1 MPQNRVQ
8 GRREWIAV
16 RAYKA
21 TIFVSMV
28 IYGGRVYA
36 LRARMVELWVSNMWS
51 AG

>member
-8 GRREWIAV
+8 GYREWAAV
-16 RAYKA
+16 NAYKA
-21 TIFVSMV
+21 TRLESMV
-28 IYGGRVYA
+28 MYGGMSYA